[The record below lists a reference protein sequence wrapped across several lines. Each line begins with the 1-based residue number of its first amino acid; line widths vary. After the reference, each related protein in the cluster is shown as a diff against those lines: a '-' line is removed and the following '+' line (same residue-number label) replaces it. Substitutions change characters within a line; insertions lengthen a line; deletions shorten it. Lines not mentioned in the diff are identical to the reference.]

1 MHEIIISAIITSIT
15 SIITATITSLLTL
28 KLSNKKNDDKLNSL
42 SDKRLFKSRQLSDF
56 YIPFYRLYVQNVF
69 PESDVTKMLPETAT
83 TFLKLFEKHV
93 DLMEYGSQE
102 LVKPFQ
108 IAYYGWKKYD
118 YDRTLSFDFGKSF
131 LLLTDQLFEEYS
143 QLCTELEL
151 PLPAKANY
159 LYKESNDDQQLNEY
173 DKFKKSE
180 FFAYFRIKKYA
191 TYCCKKQYAIH
202 KDYFYSPHPLFNH
215 LLHFLLSCDTM
226 AISYKGR
233 RQTYEYYKGF

>member
-93 DLMEYGSQE
+93 DLMEHGSQE

-108 IAYYGWKKYD
+108 IAYYGWKKCD

-131 LLLTDQLFEEYS
+131 LLLTNQLFEEYS

-159 LYKESNDDQQLNEY
+159 LYKESNDDQ
-173 DKFKKSE
+173 
-180 FFAYFRIKKYA
+180 
-191 TYCCKKQYAIH
+191 
-202 KDYFYSPHPLFNH
+202 
-215 LLHFLLSCDTM
+215 
-226 AISYKGR
+226 
-233 RQTYEYYKGF
+233 

>member
-1 MHEIIISAIITSIT
+1 MHETIISAIITSIT

-93 DLMEYGSQE
+93 DLMEHGSQE

-108 IAYYGWKKYD
+108 IAYYGWKS
-118 YDRTLSFDFGKSF
+118 T
-131 LLLTDQLFEEYS
+131 TMI
-143 QLCTELEL
+143 
-151 PLPAKANY
+151 A
-159 LYKESNDDQQLNEY
+159 
-173 DKFKKSE
+173 
-180 FFAYFRIKKYA
+180 
-191 TYCCKKQYAIH
+191 
-202 KDYFYSPHPLFNH
+202 
-215 LLHFLLSCDTM
+215 HFLL
-226 AISYKGR
+226 ILENHSYYLRINFLKN
-233 RQTYEYYKGF
+233 TPSFVLN

>member
-93 DLMEYGSQE
+93 DLM
-102 LVKPFQ
+102 
-108 IAYYGWKKYD
+108 
-118 YDRTLSFDFGKSF
+118 
-131 LLLTDQLFEEYS
+131 
-143 QLCTELEL
+143 
-151 PLPAKANY
+151 
-159 LYKESNDDQQLNEY
+159 
-173 DKFKKSE
+173 
-180 FFAYFRIKKYA
+180 
-191 TYCCKKQYAIH
+191 
-202 KDYFYSPHPLFNH
+202 
-215 LLHFLLSCDTM
+215 
-226 AISYKGR
+226 
-233 RQTYEYYKGF
+233 

>member
-1 MHEIIISAIITSIT
+1 
-15 SIITATITSLLTL
+15 
-28 KLSNKKNDDKLNSL
+28 
-42 SDKRLFKSRQLSDF
+42 
-56 YIPFYRLYVQNVF
+56 
-69 PESDVTKMLPETAT
+69 MLPETAT

-93 DLMEYGSQE
+93 DLMEHGSQE

-159 LYKESNDDQQLNEY
+159 LYKESNDDQ
-173 DKFKKSE
+173 
-180 FFAYFRIKKYA
+180 
-191 TYCCKKQYAIH
+191 
-202 KDYFYSPHPLFNH
+202 
-215 LLHFLLSCDTM
+215 
-226 AISYKGR
+226 
-233 RQTYEYYKGF
+233 